1 MRKTVRQSLGRA
13 LACGF
18 ILAALGSW
26 FPFAASCARLPEH
39 VLRLHVVANSDS
51 VEDQAVKLKVRDRVL
66 QEAARWYQGSETME
80 EASAS
85 LCCHLG
91 AIQREAQEALLEN
104 GCSDPVSVQVTDMY
118 FPTREY
124 EKFSL
129 PAGKY
134 RTLRVTLGAGGGKNW
149 WCVVFPALCLPAAE
163 ESAGDAL
170 CRLPEDEREL
180 VEHPQEYRVKFK
192 AVELYEE
199 LCKWL
204 ESSF

>member
-104 GCSDPVSVQVTDMY
+104 GCFDPVSVQVTDMY

-149 WCVVFPALCLPAAE
+149 WCVVFPALCLPAAQE
-163 ESAGDAL
+163 EDVLSA
-170 CRLPEDEREL
+170 LPPEQREL
-180 VEHPQEYRVKFK
+180 VEGKGVRVSFK
-192 AVELYEE
+192 LAELYEE
-199 LCKWL
+199 LKNWL
-204 ESSF
+204 AGGD